1 MVIVSRVSLNITV
14 KLKTNTVELKY
25 YYYNMFCWQWRNL
38 PAQEKQCWEERAA
51 KVNEESAAKFALEE
65 AAAAAAASPNLVTS
79 MLVKPAMSLNNCSQD
94 QAIENL
100 VFECCWDNCDWQ
112 FEDLTDC
119 IDHCIQEPNGH
130 VHQHFANIPP
140 QGKVLICSSDYQRYD
155 RRIPAVL

>member
-1 MVIVSRVSLNITV
+1 ML
-14 KLKTNTVELKY
+14 
-25 YYYNMFCWQWRNL
+25 CWQWRNL

-51 KVNEESAAKFALEE
+51 KVNEESAAKFAQEE
-65 AAAAAAASPNLVTS
+65 AAIASANSNPVTPMS
-79 MLVKPAMSLNNCSQD
+79 VKPATNLSNCSQD

-140 QGKVLICSSDYQRYD
+140 QGKVLENTCI
-155 RRIPAVL
+155 II

>member
-1 MVIVSRVSLNITV
+1 LELLLFIVCGL
-14 KLKTNTVELKY
+14 
-25 YYYNMFCWQWRNL
+25 FWQWRNL
-38 PAQEKQCWEERAA
+38 PAHEKQCWEERAA
-51 KVNEESAAKFALEE
+51 KVNEESAAKFAQEE
-65 AAAAAAASPNLVTS
+65 AAALASASPTSAAA
-79 MLVKPAMSLNNCSQD
+79 MLIKPIMNHNNCSQD

-140 QGKVLICSSDYQRYD
+140 QGKVMHLCGGASCCVNYIHYTN
-155 RRIPAVL
+155 I

>member
-1 MVIVSRVSLNITV
+1 LELLLIVCGLS
-14 KLKTNTVELKY
+14 
-25 YYYNMFCWQWRNL
+25 WQWRNL

-51 KVNEESAAKFALEE
+51 KVNEESAAKFAQEE
-65 AAAAAAASPNLVTS
+65 AAALASASPTSAAA
-79 MLVKPAMSLNNCSQD
+79 MLVKPIMNLNNCSQD

-140 QGKVLICSSDYQRYD
+140 QGKVVHNMIRNLNLGCPTQTQRAALY
-155 RRIPAVL
+155 P